1 MLVRHNKKVS
11 NYNMKQGTLTEGEGS
26 VQLTSLYYFR
36 SATFDTANN
45 YLLLFFTK
53 QVTLNKRSTVQ
64 SLSLQLVF
72 RVCNILKSFCG
83 ISSKFENDSRGQT
96 LVNVG

>member
-1 MLVRHNKKVS
+1 MLHNKKVS
-11 NYNMKQGTLTEGEGS
+11 NYYMKQGTLTEEEGS

-45 YLLLFFTK
+45 YLLLFYKTSYLKEEVNCTEPFPSVSILCMQYTK
-53 QVTLNKRSTVQ
+53 K
-64 SLSLQLVF
+64 
-72 RVCNILKSFCG
+72 FCG

-96 LVNVG
+96 FVNLG